1 MKKKIFL
8 LALLTLVPAAAN
20 AISISIYQGQITDLG
35 SQEVVTDF
43 GMVVG
48 SIKFR
53 LGEYSWGPAEI
64 WLLPENTTP
73 SQFKSLSQYLE
84 LPANITFSTCRT
96 SIYYNESLGYAFKVL
111 SSAILSNGTFCAL
124 AYPGSYVVVAKY

>member
-1 MKKKIFL
+1 MKKKILL
-8 LALLTLVPAAAN
+8 LALLALVPAVKAMGV
-20 AISISIYQGQITDLG
+20 SIYQGQVADLG
-35 SQEVVTDF
+35 SQEVTTDF

-53 LGEYSWGPAEI
+53 LGDYSWAPTEV

-73 SQFKSLSQYLE
+73 SQFRSLSQYLE

-96 SIYYNESLGYAFKVL
+96 SVYYNESLGYAFKVL
-111 SSAILSNGTFCAL
+111 SSAILPNGTFCGL
-124 AYPGSYVVVAKY
+124 AYPGNYAIVAKY